1 MGSRLYVGNIPFNT
15 DETQLRTFFEEG
27 NRQVASV
34 KIIMDRETGRPRGF
48 AFVDMATDEEA
59 QGAIT
64 AFHGKEFGGRTLT
77 VNEARER
84 QPGERPGGFDRA
96 PRPGGYQGGGGG
108 GDRGGYQGGGENRGG
123 YQGGGENRGGYQGGG
138 DRGGYQGGAPRPAG
152 GYQGG
157 GDNRGG
163 YQGGGDNRGGY
174 QGGGDRGGYQ
184 GGGDNRGYPPPPP
197 PSGDD
202 RGNRGGYQGG
212 DDRGNRGGYQGGG
225 DRGGYQGGGDRGGD
239 RGGFGG
245 PPAPGGDDRGNRTR
259 DYERRTQN
267 KNRGGAYERDRGRR
281 NFDDDDESY

>member
-84 QPGERPGGFDRA
+84 QPGERPGGFERA
-96 PRPGGYQGGGGG
+96 PRTGGYQGG
-108 GDRGGYQGGGENRGG
+108 
-123 YQGGGENRGGYQGGG
+123 
-138 DRGGYQGGAPRPAG
+138 
-152 GYQGG
+152 
-157 GDNRGG
+157 
-163 YQGGGDNRGGY
+163 
-174 QGGGDRGGYQ
+174 GGGDRGGYQ
-184 GGGDNRGYPPPPP
+184 GGGDNRGPDTRGGGYQGGGDNRGPDNRGGYQGGGDNRGPDTRGGGYQGNSPRPGYQGGDNRGSGGGYQGGAPPTGDDRGNRGGYP
-197 PSGDD
+197 SGGDD

-212 DDRGNRGGYQGGG
+212 DNRGGGGGYQGGG
-225 DRGGYQGGGDRGGD
+225 DRGG
-239 RGGFGG
+239 FGG
-245 PPAPGGDDRGNRTR
+245 PPGGNRGGFDAPPGADDRGNRTR
-259 DYERRTQN
+259 DYEKKNQN
-267 KNRGGAYERDRGRR
+267 KNRGGAAYERDRGRR
-281 NFDDDDESY
+281 NFDDDDEAY